1 MSLPQPAL
9 LATSRWLPTGMA
21 FLCPRPG
28 VCRAGDRLCSEGQ
41 GTRFPPATNPTA
53 PPGCVRLSHTHQH
66 GHHVPL
72 VPSIQSPQREER
84 AALLPPGGRENALQ
98 PGPAEPLAGTQLSG
112 ALGTVQGRGSEAGAA
127 RGRRGWRPYLQVDED
142 GRHVRGAQQQPQG
155 HHVVLEERARHCRLG
170 LEGLATF
177 QARGAPTASPRWGAP
192 CGPLPRAGT
201 HGAQR
206 SGESIPRRP
215 GPAHCRLGGAG
226 AGPGLSAHQTPT
238 RRPAWSEPQGDTLLG
253 AGLEPAAS
261 RAGVPIVI

>member
-9 LATSRWLPTGMA
+9 LAMSRWLPTGMA

-53 PPGCVRLSHTHQH
+53 PPRCVRLSHTHQH

-155 HHVVLEERARHCRLG
+155 DHVVLEERARHCRLG

-177 QARGAPTASPRWGAP
+177 QARGALTASPKWGAP
-192 CGPLPRAGT
+192 CGPATQARHPRCSAL
-201 HGAQR
+201 R
-206 SGESIPRRP
+206 GEHPAETWPRPLRT
-215 GPAHCRLGGAG
+215 GRGGGGAG
-226 AGPGLSAHQTPT
+226 NGRG
-238 RRPAWSEPQGDTLLG
+238 
-253 AGLEPAAS
+253 
-261 RAGVPIVI
+261 RA